1 MLTLA
6 RNTLAVNLRFLDRAL
21 YRLELKSGEKPWFA
35 SDGRKLYFEPWYVLG
50 QYKAE
55 QTAVTRDLLHLL
67 LHLIYRHS
75 FIGKE
80 TVREYWDL
88 AADIA
93 VENTV
98 NELALPSLTAKRQL
112 MQRDYIE
119 ILTRELGTLTAERI
133 YKWLREGG
141 ATTEEA
147 GELRRLFMG
156 DEHGIWYGSN
166 DPNAVKID
174 IDLQEVW
181 EEVSKRMETELEL
194 LQKDEGS
201 PLLQNL
207 KSLNRARY
215 NYTDF
220 LRRFGV
226 WGESMRLSEDEF
238 DNNYYSYGLATY
250 GNMPLIEP
258 LEYREQ
264 KKIKEF
270 VIAIDTSGSV
280 RGDVVQSFIQHTN
293 DILQKQEN
301 FFTKVNMHI
310 IQCDDRI
317 REDVCIT
324 GREDFESYIANL
336 EIKGLGQTDFRPV
349 FEYVDEL
356 IRKRELTELKGLI
369 YFTDGLGIFPSA
381 KPAYETA
388 VILHRGDYDEPPVPV
403 WAMHMALNDE
413 EVLNLG
419 KQ

>member
-336 EIKGLGQTDFRPV
+336 EIKGLVQTDFRPV

>member
-324 GREDFESYIANL
+324 GREDFESYIANM